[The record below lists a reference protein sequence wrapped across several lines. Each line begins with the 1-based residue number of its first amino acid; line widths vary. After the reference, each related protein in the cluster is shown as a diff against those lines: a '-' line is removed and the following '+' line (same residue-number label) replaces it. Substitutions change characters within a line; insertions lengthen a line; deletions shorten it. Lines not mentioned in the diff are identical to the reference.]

1 MFSVV
6 IPLYNKEA
14 YVKSTLASV
23 LQQTFEDFEVLVVDD
38 GSTDDSVSV
47 VNSLEDSRI
56 RVVSQTNSGVSS
68 ARNRG
73 VVEAKH
79 EFIAFLDA
87 DDVWERNYLEKMCD
101 LINANPGC
109 GMYGAGHRQVLND
122 GVWVRDILLPP
133 CFINGQ
139 RLSRGF
145 FEAIYSVDGFICSS
159 AIVVPK
165 RLFFKENIWFPVG
178 EVYGEDQYVWGLI
191 ALNSSLAYVNEV
203 LATYFVDSENNTSSI
218 MKKKHAP
225 SKCVS
230 LIGFSSEVV
239 NERERGYL
247 KLFVERKIVGAI
259 LRNIASGYRWYAL
272 SQLREYGISWRARA
286 RCLLRIV
293 LPKKII
299 RGAKVL
305 FPRK

>member
-1 MFSVV
+1 MFTVV

-14 YVKSTLASV
+14 HVENTITSV

-87 DDVWERNYLEKMCD
+87 DDVWERNYLEKMRD
-101 LINANPGC
+101 LIKANPGC
-109 GMYGAGHRQVLND
+109 GMYGAGHRQVRND
-122 GVWVRDILLPP
+122 GVWMRDIVLPP

-145 FEAIYSVDGFICSS
+145 FEAIYSIDGFVCSS
-159 AIVVPK
+159 AVVVP
-165 RLFFKENIWFPVG
+165 RQLFFQEDIWFPVG

-191 ALNSSLAYVNEV
+191 ALKSSLAYVNEV
-203 LATYFVDSENNTSSI
+203 LATYFVDSENNTSSR
-218 MKKKHAP
+218 MEKKHTP
-225 SKCVS
+225 SKCVG
-230 LIGFSSEVV
+230 LIEFEPEIV
-239 NERERGYL
+239 NERERRYL
-247 KLFVERKIVGAI
+247 KLFVERKIVAAI
-259 LRNIASGYRWYAL
+259 LRNISSGYRRYAL
-272 SQLREYGISWRARA
+272 SQLRGYDISWRARV
-286 RCLLRIV
+286 RCLIGVLLPRKIV
-293 LPKKII
+293 RGI
-299 RGAKVL
+299 RVL